1 MAVTITVAEL
11 LAALRLGDTDEEV
24 AQGTRLLAYATTAV
38 TKHAPNCPDE
48 IHNESVVRLCGYLFD
63 QPFVGRGPAY
73 ANALRNSGSAAI
85 LLPYKIIRAGNV
97 EGAIAAAQEAVGSPG
112 NPVTNVTINGSVLTI
127 TFADGSTRPE
137 SLPAGGDGDGIDQ
150 VARDAAAAAQTTA
163 DGRLAADAVNPFAL
177 TVPHVPIAPQDLADE
192 GTAPSTD
199 GLIPQTVTNGRSFR
213 FINPETLIP
222 SVSQATESARGTVRG
237 ATSAQATAASGT
249 TILGWA
255 NNRLRQLV
263 HAIVPTWARAN
274 NDTPIP
280 ADKLTLAPSGPAG
293 DPAWPWAERGNT
305 EVIPTGKIPFG
316 GVQNQIDEIHEQL
329 AHAAGPRTEVV
340 GVLGSSDSRLRYTL
354 PADLDGLY
362 DVSVRVRA
370 RVFVHPLVN
379 FSGNLR
385 IIEDGGLGLDAAI
398 PEKTHDYGNVHEGVL
413 IFIRKGLSVSPG
425 VNIIEF
431 EGLVSGNNPP
441 DVDFGAVENL
451 VLTDASLVNANNV
464 NPFIADWAETG
475 DATAIPAGKL
485 GNAPA
490 GGLTLIADSTVQS
503 MARTI
508 GADSFIAGRTMSAGD
523 YVLLQCALVNA
534 DGDVQ
539 SAPGWNTA
547 YLIGTKVNFDWAV
560 QDMPGIALHATS
572 VDGEI
577 QVGVVA
583 GTNPTNNLYR
593 IRVYRFAIV

>member
-1 MAVTITVAEL
+1 MAVTITITVTEL
-11 LAALRLGDTDEEV
+11 LAALRLGDSAAET
-24 AQGTRLLAYATTAV
+24 AQAVRLLAYASTAV
-38 TKHAPNCPDE
+38 TKHAPNAP
-48 IHNESVVRLCGYLFD
+48 SVVQNEAVTRLAGYLFD

-73 ANALRNSGSAAI
+73 ANALRNSGAAAI
-85 LLPYKIIRAGNV
+85 LLPYRIHRAGSV
-97 EGAIAAAQEAVGSPG
+97 AEAVQVADEAVGSPG

-127 TFADGSTRPE
+127 TFADGATRAE

-150 VARDAAAAAQTTA
+150 VARDAAAAAQETA
-163 DGRLAADAVNPFAL
+163 N
-177 TVPHVPIAPQDLADE
+177 
-192 GTAPSTD
+192 D
-199 GLIPQTVTNGRSFR
+199 GLIPD
-213 FINPETLIP
+213 
-222 SVSQATESARGTVRG
+222 ATEGTRGIVRG

-263 HAIVPTWARAN
+263 HAIVPTWARSG

-280 ADKLTLAPSGPAG
+280 ADKLTLAPSGEGG
-293 DPAWPWAERGNT
+293 DPAWPWAERGNM
-305 EVIPTGKIPFG
+305 EVIPTAKIPFE

-441 DVDFGAVENL
+441 DVDFGEVENL

>member
-1 MAVTITVAEL
+1 MAVTLTVSEL
-11 LAALRLGDTDEEV
+11 LEALRLGASDEEV

-48 IHNESVVRLCGYLFD
+48 IHNESCVRLAGYLFD

-73 ANALRNSGSAAI
+73 ANALRNSGASSI
-85 LLPYKIIRAGNV
+85 LLPYRIIRAGSV
-97 EGAIAAAQEAVGSPG
+97 EGAIAPPQDAVGTAG
-112 NPVTNVTINGSVLTI
+112 DVEFWARTGDATLI
-127 TFADGSTRPE
+127 
-137 SLPAGGDGDGIDQ
+137 PAGKLANAPRGSAVDQ
-150 VARDAAAAAQTTA
+150 TARDAAAAAQETA
-163 DGRLAADAVNPFAL
+163 N
-177 TVPHVPIAPQDLADE
+177 
-192 GTAPSTD
+192 D
-199 GLIPQTVTNGRSFR
+199 GLIPD
-213 FINPETLIP
+213 
-222 SVSQATESARGTVRG
+222 ATEADRGTVRG
-237 ATSAQATAASGT
+237 ASSAQATAASGT

-255 NNRLRQLV
+255 NNRIRQLI
-263 HAIVPTWARAN
+263 HLIVPTWARSG
-274 NDTPIP
+274 NDTQIP
-280 ADKLTLAPSGPAG
+280 ADKLTLAPSGTGG
-293 DPAWPWAERGNT
+293 DPAWPWAERGNM

-398 PEKTHDYGNVHEGVL
+398 PERTHNYGNVHEGVL

-431 EGLVSGNNPP
+431 EGQVSGNNPP
-441 DVDFGAVENL
+441 DVDFGAVENML
-451 VLTDASLVNANNV
+451 LTDTSLVNANNV

-475 DATAIPAGKL
+475 DATPIPAGKL

-572 VDGEI
+572 VAGEI
-577 QVGVVA
+577 RVGVVA

-593 IRVYRFAIV
+593 IRVYRYAIV

>member
-1 MAVTITVAEL
+1 MRQTRRPKSSTRVLSDWPDTCSINHSSGAVLSIAIPF
-11 LAALRLGDTDEEV
+11 AIPALRRSCFPIGF
-24 AQGTRLLAYATTAV
+24 TA
-38 TKHAPNCPDE
+38 P
-48 IHNESVVRLCGYLFD
+48 
-63 QPFVGRGPAY
+63 GP
-73 ANALRNSGSAAI
+73 SS
-85 LLPYKIIRAGNV
+85 
-97 EGAIAAAQEAVGSPG
+97 GAIAAPQDAVGTAGDVELWARTG
-112 NPVTNVTINGSVLTI
+112 NATLI
-127 TFADGSTRPE
+127 
-137 SLPAGGDGDGIDQ
+137 PAGKLANAPGGSAVDQ
-150 VARDAAAAAQTTA
+150 TARNAAAAALAVAEAPDVDQTARDAAAAAQETA
-163 DGRLAADAVNPFAL
+163 N
-177 TVPHVPIAPQDLADE
+177 
-192 GTAPSTD
+192 D
-199 GLIPQTVTNGRSFR
+199 GLIPD
-213 FINPETLIP
+213 
-222 SVSQATESARGTVRG
+222 ATEGTRGIVRG
-237 ATSAQATAASGT
+237 ATSTQATAANGT

-255 NNRLRQLV
+255 NNRLRQFV
-263 HAIVPTWARAN
+263 NTIVPTWARAN
-274 NDTPIP
+274 DDTPIP

-305 EVIPTGKIPFG
+305 EVIPTGKIPFE

-379 FSGNLR
+379 FSGDLR

-398 PEKTHDYGNVHEGVL
+398 PQKTHDYGNVHEGVL

-425 VNIIEF
+425 INIIDF

-441 DVDFGAVENL
+441 DVDFGEVENL

-490 GGLTLIADSTVQS
+490 GGLTLIAESTVRS

-508 GADSFIAGRTMSAGD
+508 GAADVIAGRTLGAGD
-523 YVLLQCALVNA
+523 FVLAQCSHVNG

-539 SAPGWNTA
+539 ASRGWNEP

-560 QDMPGIALHATS
+560 EDMTAIALHATN
-572 VDGEI
+572 VAGEI
-577 QVGVVA
+577 QVSVLG
-583 GTNPTNNLYR
+583 GTNPIADLYR
-593 IRVYRFAIV
+593 IRVFRFAIN